1 MDFLYGACGGGVV
14 GVLMTL
20 IGLLAVHHFK
30 RLLASRDLLAEK
42 RMAKLESTLDEH
54 IRQDKSLA
62 ILTEIKNINGNLE
75 RMSSQV
81 ARALECNAAQTQA
94 ISNNTN
100 YINNLREDM
109 NTHVRI
115 FHGGKHGK

>member
-20 IGLLAVHHFK
+20 IGLFAVHHFK
-30 RLLASRDLLAEK
+30 RLLASRDQLAEK
-42 RMAKLESTLDEH
+42 RLGKLESTLDEH
-54 IRQDKSLA
+54 IRQDKSQA
-62 ILTEIKNINGNLE
+62 ILTEIKNIHGNLE

-81 ARALECNAAQTQA
+81 ARALESNAAQTQA